1 MYQLFVE
8 KDDNIILPDTQQLLG
23 MSFLQSDLK
32 LAETPSCLILQMPRF
47 GKDYKM
53 YRRIVP
59 SLYLDIT
66 DILEYGGYG
75 QCVLS
80 IVV

>member
-8 KDDNIILPDTQQLLG
+8 KDDNVVLPDTQQLLG

-32 LAETPSCLILQMPRF
+32 LAEVPSCLILQMPRF

-66 DILEYGGYG
+66 DILEFGMYFTGFR
-75 QCVLS
+75 Q
-80 IVV
+80 